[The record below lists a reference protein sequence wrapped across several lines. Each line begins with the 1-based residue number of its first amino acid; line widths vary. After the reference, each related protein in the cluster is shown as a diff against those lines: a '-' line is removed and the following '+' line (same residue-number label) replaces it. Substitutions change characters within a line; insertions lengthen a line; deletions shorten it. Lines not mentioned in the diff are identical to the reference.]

1 MKSLLSSSAYIS
13 EDWFLDEQS
22 KLFKNLWLF
31 IAPRMLLS
39 KPNAFVRRKLAGI
52 DVVVQN
58 MEGEIKAF
66 ENVCAHRQSPV
77 QTHSNGVRPLV
88 CPYHAWKY
96 GVNGEVINI
105 PSHDEVYRFTA
116 EERDCLKLRQF
127 NVFEFGQLVFIN
139 FSEHPIDFWDQF
151 DLASVE
157 SLKQASELFD
167 DEVLVTCFK
176 GKFNWKLAYENL
188 RDSLHPQFLH
198 SRTVYKQVKFAAR
211 IDESELKK
219 TQIYRELGSASR
231 QDHLS
236 KLRTF
241 SGGGKNEPIH
251 DLPHYQW
258 HEHVQRYGNEDW
270 YLNWLMYPN
279 LHVASGSAGYS
290 FIIEHHIPVSAYQ
303 TDLWVYYVTGKKKR
317 GYPTSAAVLLAHL
330 EGAEKVLAEDID
342 IMEKVQSSLGP
353 QTPSATT
360 GDFEYPNMII
370 EKWYLDVMEKRH
382 AI

>member
-31 IAPRMLLS
+31 IAPRMLIS

-58 MEGEIKAF
+58 MEGHIKAF
-66 ENVCAHRQSPV
+66 QNVCAHRQSPI
-77 QTHSNGVRPLV
+77 QTDANGVRPLV

-96 GVNGEVINI
+96 GLNGEVVNI
-105 PSHDEVYRFTA
+105 PSHDEAYRFTPK
-116 EERDCLKLRQF
+116 ERECLKLRQF
-127 NVFEFGQLVFIN
+127 HVFELGQLVFIN
-139 FSEHPIDFWDQF
+139 FSEDPIDFWDQF
-151 DLASVE
+151 DSTSVE

-167 DEVLVTCFK
+167 NEVLVTCFK
-176 GKFNWKLAYENL
+176 GNFNWKLAYENL

-198 SRTVYKQVKFAAR
+198 ARSVYKQVKFAAR

-219 TQIYRELGSASR
+219 TIKYRELGSFSR
-231 QDHLS
+231 QEHLS

-241 SGGGKNEPIH
+241 SGGGKNEPITE
-251 DLPHYQW
+251 LPKYKW
-258 HEHVQRYGNEDW
+258 HEYVQRYGNDDW

-279 LHVASGSAGYS
+279 LHIASGSAGYS
-290 FIIEHHIPVSAYQ
+290 FIIEHHIPVSANQ
-303 TDLWVYYVTGKKKR
+303 TSLWVYYVTGKKKR

-330 EGAEKVLAEDID
+330 EGAEKVLAEDIA
-342 IMEKVQSSLGP
+342 IMEEVQANLGTH
-353 QTPSATT
+353 TPSATA
-360 GDFEYPNMII
+360 GDFEYANLAL
-370 EKWYLDVMEKRH
+370 EKWYLEVMGSRH